1 MGVNV
6 MLHDIQLAG
15 KRVELLPL
23 KEEHAEGLFN
33 ASKNPDIWTYFTSK
47 QPESRGDIEHFIA
60 KALHERGNGNELPFV
75 VWDNETN
82 KIVGT
87 TRYLNIS
94 IPNKTL
100 EIGWTW
106 YTPEVWRTRV
116 NTESKY
122 LLLRYCFEELSWNRV
137 QFKTDARN
145 ERSRAAIL
153 RLGAS
158 FEGTIRRERILENG
172 QVRDSVLYSI
182 IKEEWPFVKQRLEAF
197 LEDESTMEIL
207 TSH

>member
-1 MGVNV
+1 M
-6 MLHDIQLAG
+6 
-15 KRVELLPL
+15 
-23 KEEHAEGLFN
+23 
-33 ASKNPDIWTYFTSK
+33 
-47 QPESRGDIEHFIA
+47 
-60 KALHERGNGNELPFV
+60 
-75 VWDNETN
+75 
-82 KIVGT
+82 
-87 TRYLNIS
+87 
-94 IPNKTL
+94 
-100 EIGWTW
+100 
-106 YTPEVWRTRV
+106 

>member
-1 MGVNV
+1 

-15 KRVELLPL
+15 KRVKLLPL
-23 KEEHAEGLFN
+23 KEEHAEALFFV
-33 ASKNPDIWTYFTSK
+33 SKNPDIWTYFTSN
-47 QPESRGDIEHFIA
+47 QPQLLEDIEQYIA
-60 KALHERGNGNELPFV
+60 KALFERMNGSELPFV

-122 LLLRYCFEELSWNRV
+122 LLLRYCFEELNWNRV